1 MSERTRR
8 PRPNKPRREG
18 ASEVLDF
25 FERLLPAAV
34 AQSPE
39 KFLSQDGV
47 VAIAVPARG
56 SWTVR
61 FGSLDRPVEPGF
73 ARDADLRLWLSPS
86 ACAALV
92 AGDMDVKTAL
102 RDRQIRVTGD
112 TRLLE
117 RLGFLFEVGGSPLN
131 TLLAMRGG

>member
-1 MSERTRR
+1 MNARR
-8 PRPNKPRREG
+8 GPRRGKPNRDGE
-18 ASEVLDF
+18 AEVMEF

-34 AQSPE
+34 SQSPE
-39 KFLSQDGV
+39 KFLAQDGV

-56 SWTVR
+56 SWTIR
-61 FGSLDRPVEPGF
+61 FGSLDRPVEKGF
-73 ARDADLRLWLSPS
+73 AKDADLRLWLSPT
-86 ACAALV
+86 ACAKLV
-92 AGDMDVKTAL
+92 AGDIDVKSAL
-102 RDRQIRVTGD
+102 ADRQIRLTGD